1 MTKVSRRWS
10 AAAVVAVVGFSVA
23 AAGCGKYSFSSLKA
37 QKAYKEANERYK
49 AQDWKVAA
57 DKYEYVLQQDPTRNE
72 VYFFLANSYDN
83 QFKPARIGEADND
96 AIIQK
101 AIDNYQKAV
110 QQDPNPEMKKL
121 ALKFLVAVYGA
132 DKLNDPSKAEPV
144 VQQMIQLDPS
154 DPENY
159 AALSKIYE
167 DAGRYDDAEAA
178 LLKARDAKPNDPVV
192 YQQIAGFYN
201 RQGDFAKVM
210 ENLHKA
216 ADLEPNNPQGF
227 YQVATYYEE
236 KVRKDFRI
244 TPAQKKEF
252 IEKGIAATDKAIA
265 LNADYAEAL
274 AYKNILLRH
283 QMRIETDRNKQ
294 LELEKEADRLRSK
307 AQELLKKKTTGAAR
321 GQ

>member
-1 MTKVSRRWS
+1 MTKVFRRWP
-10 AAAVVAVVGFSVA
+10 AVAVVAVVGLSTA
-23 AAGCGKYSFSSLKA
+23 AAGCGRYSFSSLKA
-37 QKAYKEANERYK
+37 QKSWKEANDRYK
-49 AQDWKVAA
+49 AQDWKLAA
-57 DKYEYVLQQDPTRNE
+57 EKYEYVLQQDPGRNE

-83 QFKPARIGEADND
+83 QFKPSRIGEADND
-96 AIIQK
+96 AVIQK

-110 QQDPNPEMKKL
+110 QHDPNPEMKKL
-121 ALKFLVAVYGA
+121 ALKFLVAVYGVE
-132 DKLNDPSKAEPV
+132 KLNDPSKAEPV

-154 DPENY
+154 DPENH

-167 DAGRYDDAEAA
+167 DAGRYEDAEAA

-201 RQGDFAKVM
+201 RQGDQFAKTM

-216 ADLEPNNPQGF
+216 ADLEPNNPQGY

-236 KVRKDFRI
+236 KVRKDFRLS
-244 TPAQKKEF
+244 PALKKEYIF
-252 IEKGIAATDKAIA
+252 KGIEATDQAIK
-265 LNADYAEAL
+265 LNENYAEAL

-283 QMRIETDRNKQ
+283 QMRIEPDRAKQ
-294 LELEKEADRLRSK
+294 QELEKEADRLRSR
-307 AQELLKKKTTGAAR
+307 ASELLKKKNTGAS